1 MNFHHHHLGPGYG
14 RPVQNLRGP
23 SENWLQAA
31 KDPSS
36 GEKVVEESV
45 AGTLSTTM
53 LQPTDRPST
62 AAPAPAA
69 PGPSDTRPGKDQ
81 PAAVEY
87 RPNIQQA
94 QDGKD
99 RNTVIGLVPGSVA
112 PTHIPV
118 PVPALPVTNLTG
130 SAIYRVEFEH
140 LPSHFSLN

>member
-1 MNFHHHHLGPGYG
+1 M
-14 RPVQNLRGP
+14 
-23 SENWLQAA
+23 
-31 KDPSS
+31 
-36 GEKVVEESV
+36 

-62 AAPAPAA
+62 VAPAPAA

-87 RPNIQQA
+87 RPNA